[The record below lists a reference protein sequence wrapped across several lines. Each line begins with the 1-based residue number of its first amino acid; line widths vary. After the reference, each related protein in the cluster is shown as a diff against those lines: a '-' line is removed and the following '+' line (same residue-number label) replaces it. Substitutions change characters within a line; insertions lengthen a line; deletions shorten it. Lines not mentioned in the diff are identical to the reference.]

1 MARERTTP
9 GVVSRPRG
17 VLLDIDGVLTIS
29 WEEIPGASTAIEF
42 LREAGVRFRLLTNTT
57 THTRVELSRTLRA
70 AGISVD
76 PEEIV
81 TAVVGT
87 AAYLR
92 ANHPGARCF
101 LLSDGDARED
111 LPGVRLVDDRPDVV
125 VIGGASDDF
134 SYATLDRVFGWLA
147 DGAVLVAMHRNL
159 YWRTSEGLQL
169 DSGAYVRG
177 LEEAADVTATIVGKP
192 AASFFRAALEPLGVD
207 PDEAWMVGDDVE
219 NDVLA
224 AQSLGMTGVL
234 VRTGKF
240 REGDQRRE
248 GEAPDHVVGSIAD
261 LPSLLDA
268 S

>member
-1 MARERTTP
+1 
-9 GVVSRPRG
+9 VSRSVG
-17 VLLDIDGVLTIS
+17 AVLLDIDGVLTIS
-29 WEEIPGASTAIEF
+29 WEEIPGASAAVEH
-42 LREAGVRFRLLTNTT
+42 LRRQEIPFRLLTNTT
-57 THTRVELSRTLRA
+57 THTRKELAGTLGA
-70 AGISVD
+70 AGISVS

-92 ANHPGARCF
+92 ANHPGSRCF

-111 LPGVRLVDDRPDVV
+111 LPGVELVDDHPDVI

-134 SYATLDRVFGWLA
+134 SYRTIDRVFGMLVA
-147 DGAVLVAMHRNL
+147 GAKLIAMHRNL

-169 DSGAYVRG
+169 DSGAYVKG
-177 LEEAADVTATIVGKP
+177 LEEAAGVSATIVGKP
-192 AASFFRAALEPLGVD
+192 AASFFRAALEPFAV
-207 PDEAWMVGDDVE
+207 EAESAWMVGDDVE

-224 AQSLGMTGVL
+224 AQALGMTGVL

-240 REGDQRRE
+240 RDEDLARDPGR
-248 GEAPDHVVGSIAD
+248 PDHVVDSVAD
-261 LPSLLDA
+261 LPALLGT

>member
-1 MARERTTP
+1 M
-9 GVVSRPRG
+9 
-17 VLLDIDGVLTIS
+17 S
-29 WEEIPGASTAIEF
+29 WEEIPGAAAAVEY
-42 LREAGVRFRLLTNTT
+42 LRREEIPFRLLTNTT
-57 THTRVELSRTLRA
+57 THTRNELASTLGA
-70 AGISVD
+70 AGISVSA
-76 PEEIV
+76 EEIV

-101 LLSDGDARED
+101 LLSDGDAGED
-111 LPGVRLVDDRPDVV
+111 LPGVELVDDDPDVV

-134 SYATLDRVFGWLA
+134 SYRTIDRVFGMLVA
-147 DGAVLVAMHRNL
+147 GARLVAMHRNL

-177 LEEAADVTATIVGKP
+177 LEEAAGVDATIVGKP
-192 AASFFRAALEPLGVD
+192 AASFFRAALEPLD
-207 PDEAWMVGDDVE
+207 ARAESAWMVGDDVE

-224 AQSLGMTGVL
+224 AQALGMTGVL

-240 REGDQRRE
+240 REEDVAGDGGR
-248 GEAPDHVVGSIAD
+248 PDHVVGSVAD
-261 LPSLLDA
+261 LPALLGA